1 MDWKLILCMGLAAA
15 GLLFGLSQWLRARRQ
30 LERMDRMLDRA
41 IDGSFL
47 ESSFDESVPS
57 ALESKMSRFLN
68 GSASSARNLAEEKS
82 KIAALIADVSH
93 QTKTPIANLLLYASL
108 LAESELT
115 PEQRAQ
121 AEALKTQAEKLSFLV
136 DALVK
141 SSRLDNG
148 ILTLSPAPHPI
159 QPLLDGAAAQG
170 LAAAGQRG
178 ISLTVLPW
186 EGAARF
192 DSKWTAE
199 ALYNVLDNALK
210 YTPPGGTVTLSVT
223 APYVLL
229 HPGLRH
235 RPRYPGG
242 GAGPDLLPLLP
253 GGRRPGA
260 GRAGAG
266 PLPHPPH
273 PDQRGGLYPGVLSA
287 GKGQHLLP
295 LSATGVTAP
304 PRPRP

>member
-1 MDWKLILCMGLAAA
+1 MTVEYTLLALAVPALLAAA
-15 GLLFGLSQWLRARRQ
+15 GFAVWTHLRTR
-30 LERMDRMLDRA
+30 RMLDTLGKMLDDA
-41 IDGSFL
+41 IRGEFR
-47 ESSFDESVPS
+47 ESLYDESRLS
-57 ALESKMSRFLN
+57 ALETRMAHYL
-68 GSASSARNLAEEKS
+68 SASAVSAKNLAEEKDAI
-82 KIAALIADVSH
+82 KTLIGDISH
-93 QTKTPIANLLLYASL
+93 QTKTPIANILLYASL

-223 APYVLL
+223 AYHMFCCIQVSDTG
-229 HPGLRH
+229 PGIPEEELPHVKYKFYKGSSKARGSGIGLAVCEEIVTRH
-235 RPRYPGG
+235 EGTLDIGNAEGG
-242 GAGPDLLPLLP
+242 GCLVTLRLPIE
-253 GGRRPGA
+253 
-260 GRAGAG
+260 
-266 PLPHPPH
+266 
-273 PDQRGGLYPGVLSA
+273 
-287 GKGQHLLP
+287 
-295 LSATGVTAP
+295 T
-304 PRPRP
+304 

>member
-1 MDWKLILCMGLAAA
+1 
-15 GLLFGLSQWLRARRQ
+15 
-30 LERMDRMLDRA
+30 MDRMLDRA

-223 APYVLL
+223 AYHMFCCIQVSDTG
-229 HPGLRH
+229 PGIPEEEQAQIFSRFYRGAAVREQEGLGLGLYLTR
-235 RPRYPGG
+235 RILTSEGGYIRVSSQPGKG
-242 GAGPDLLPLLP
+242 STFSLYLPLE
-253 GGRRPGA
+253 
-260 GRAGAG
+260 
-266 PLPHPPH
+266 
-273 PDQRGGLYPGVLSA
+273 
-287 GKGQHLLP
+287 
-295 LSATGVTAP
+295 
-304 PRPRP
+304 

>member
-1 MDWKLILCMGLAAA
+1 MTPAVCGALALAALGA
-15 GLLFGLSQWLRARRQ
+15 GFGLVQWLYTRRLLAR
-30 LERMDRMLDRA
+30 LDRMLA
-41 IDGSFL
+41 GAVDGSFR
-47 ESSFDESVPS
+47 ESRFDESRLS
-57 ALESKMSRFLN
+57 ALEGRLARFLN
-68 GSASSARNLAEEKS
+68 GSAASARELEGKR
-82 KIAALIADVSH
+82 AAIQTLISDISH
-93 QTKTPIANLLLYASL
+93 QTKTPIANILLYASL

-223 APYVLL
+223 AYHMFCCIQVSDTG
-229 HPGLRH
+229 PGIPEEELPHVKMKFYKGSSKARGSGIGLAVCEEITTRH
-235 RPRYPGG
+235 EGTLDIGNAEGG
-242 GAGPDLLPLLP
+242 GCL
-253 GGRRPGA
+253 
-260 GRAGAG
+260 
-266 PLPHPPH
+266 
-273 PDQRGGLYPGVLSA
+273 
-287 GKGQHLLP
+287 
-295 LSATGVTAP
+295 VTIRIP
-304 PRPRP
+304 IKT

>member
-148 ILTLSPAPHPI
+148 ILTLSPGPHPI

-223 APYVLL
+223 AYHMFCCIQVSDTG
-229 HPGLRH
+229 PGIPEEEQAQIFSRFYRGAAVREQEGLGLGLYLTR
-235 RPRYPGG
+235 RILTSEGGYIRVSSQPGKG
-242 GAGPDLLPLLP
+242 STFSLYLPLE
-253 GGRRPGA
+253 
-260 GRAGAG
+260 
-266 PLPHPPH
+266 
-273 PDQRGGLYPGVLSA
+273 
-287 GKGQHLLP
+287 
-295 LSATGVTAP
+295 
-304 PRPRP
+304 

>member
-121 AEALKTQAEKLSFLV
+121 P
-136 DALVK
+136 
-141 SSRLDNG
+141 G
-148 ILTLSPAPHPI
+148 
-159 QPLLDGAAAQG
+159 
-170 LAAAGQRG
+170 RG
-178 ISLTVLPW
+178 P
-186 EGAARF
+186 E
-192 DSKWTAE
+192 D
-199 ALYNVLDNALK
+199 
-210 YTPPGGTVTLSVT
+210 PGGET
-223 APYVLL
+223 
-229 HPGLRH
+229 
-235 RPRYPGG
+235 
-242 GAGPDLLPLLP
+242 LLP
-253 GGRRPGA
+253 GGRFSQVLPAGQRHPHSVPSTSPHPAPAGWG

-266 PLPHPPH
+266 RRRTAWHFPHCPALGGRGPL
-273 PDQRGGLYPGVLSA
+273 
-287 GKGQHLLP
+287 
-295 LSATGVTAP
+295 
-304 PRPRP
+304 

>member
-47 ESSFDESVPS
+47 ESSFDESVP
-57 ALESKMSRFLN
+57 
-68 GSASSARNLAEEKS
+68 SARNLAEEKS

-223 APYVLL
+223 AYHMFCCIQVSDTG
-229 HPGLRH
+229 PGIPEEEQAQIFSRFYRGAAVREQEGLGLGLYLTR
-235 RPRYPGG
+235 RILTSEGGYIRVSSQPGKG
-242 GAGPDLLPLLP
+242 STFSLYLPLE
-253 GGRRPGA
+253 
-260 GRAGAG
+260 
-266 PLPHPPH
+266 
-273 PDQRGGLYPGVLSA
+273 
-287 GKGQHLLP
+287 
-295 LSATGVTAP
+295 
-304 PRPRP
+304 

>member
-1 MDWKLILCMGLAAA
+1 MGSEMCIRDSYFLIFA
-15 GLLFGLSQWLRARRQ
+15 
-30 LERMDRMLDRA
+30 
-41 IDGSFL
+41 
-47 ESSFDESVPS
+47 VP
-57 ALESKMSRFLN
+57 
-68 GSASSARNLAEEKS
+68 
-82 KIAALIADVSH
+82 II
-93 QTKTPIANLLLYASL
+93 LLYASL

-223 APYVLL
+223 AYHMFCCIQVSDTG
-229 HPGLRH
+229 PGIPESEQARIFQRFYRSPSASEAEGVGIGLYLARQIAAGQ
-235 RPRYPGG
+235 GG
-242 GAGPDLLPLLP
+242 YLKVSS
-253 GGRRPGA
+253 RPGE
-260 GRAGAG
+260 GSTFSLFLPRAEE
-266 PLPHPPH
+266 
-273 PDQRGGLYPGVLSA
+273 R
-287 GKGQHLLP
+287 
-295 LSATGVTAP
+295 T
-304 PRPRP
+304 